1 MSTKVYLAA
10 SFSRQAEMRRLRRRL
25 KQHDIV
31 VTSRW
36 LDEHTCPK
44 NQPFDEFMQEMAEI
58 DLYDILAADVFVR
71 FTDGDVHVGKLTKTV
86 PASLATGSRHFE
98 CGYALR
104 HGKPIVVVSG
114 YQNVFDYL
122 SIIKHVKN
130 VDDLILYLKEQS

>member
-1 MSTKVYLAA
+1 
-10 SFSRQAEMRRLRRRL
+10 MRRLRRRL
-25 KQHDIV
+25 KNYDIQ

-44 NQPFDEFMQEMAEI
+44 GTPFDAFMQEMAEI

-71 FTDGDVHVGKLTKTV
+71 FTDDDVHVGKLTKKV

-98 CGYALR
+98 CGYAFR
-104 HGKPIVVVSG
+104 HGKQIIVVGG

-122 SIIKHVKN
+122 PTIEHVKN
-130 VDDLILYLKEQS
+130 VDELITYLKEQS